1 MDKSTAKQQALNLAK
16 LRSAPIRAV
25 CTLKTPNT
33 KALLG
38 HKVILKK
45 NQGMWSDD
53 VTCPKNS
60 GHKEFATEGHKMP
73 ECVWCGRVSLKSSR
87 NGLERTVWDNNSE

>member
-1 MDKSTAKQQALNLAK
+1 MKKSTAKQQAQNIAK
-16 LRSAPIRAV
+16 NHAQPKKAE
-25 CTLKTPNT
+25 CTEKTPNS

-45 NQGMWSDD
+45 NEGMWSDD

-60 GHKEFATEGHKMP
+60 GHKEFASEGHIMP
-73 ECVWCGRVSLKSSR
+73 KCIYCGRVSLKASR
-87 NGLERTVWDNNSE
+87 NGLEKTVWTTSE

>member
-1 MDKSTAKQQALNLAK
+1 MKKSTAKQQAQNIAK

-25 CTLKTPNT
+25 CTKTKPNE

-38 HKVILKK
+38 HKVILKE

-53 VTCPKNS
+53 ITCPKNS
-60 GHKEFATEGHKMP
+60 GHKEFASEGHKMP
-73 ECVWCGRVSLKSSR
+73 ECIWCGRVSPKASR
-87 NGLERTVWDNNSE
+87 NGLERTVWTTSE